1 MVYTNS
7 SLWGQTLCGCWCFL
21 PSTNNSYAPRSAQRS
36 FLPLQQMQ
44 AHTTIKDVSSR
55 TVLTQTFLND
65 GKEHLKDIVYSF
77 PLYDGVSVVSFAA
90 TVGDIQIQGVVREKE
105 QARREY
111 QDAVD
116 KGQSAGL
123 LEQLPEASDV
133 FVTKIGNVPAG
144 ATVIIEI
151 IYIGEL
157 RHDAEANGTRF
168 TIPSSI
174 APRYGSTPG
183 GALPPSI
190 NSATDA
196 IRVVVD
202 FQSPEGCQIQQIQ
215 SPSHLIAVSVGRTTD
230 MSTDA
235 YMANR
240 ASATL
245 SLDNTALD
253 KAFVVIASVRGSDVP
268 KALLETHATIPNQRA
283 LMATLVPRFNL
294 TPTYGEIVFIVDR
307 SGSMQGKM
315 DMAIRAMTILLKSL
329 PIGSK
334 FNICSFG
341 TGHSFLWPRSKSYND
356 ATLSEALAHI
366 DAFTADFGGTEIY
379 EPVQATISQRFSDML
394 LDAII
399 LTDGQIW
406 NQANLFDM
414 IKKASEDCKCRFFS
428 LGIGSGASTALIEG
442 IATAGNGASQFVT
455 EGEKMDKKM
464 VRLLKGALTPHI
476 DDYSLEVKYKQDDHD
491 FEFIESVKEASMVDI
506 TVPTNST
513 SEDSAKAPL
522 SFFDS
527 SLDPDRDGDV
537 NMTSTQT
544 NNDKFGHLPKI
555 SPPSILQAP
564 YRIPPLYP
572 FSRTTV
578 YLLLDPSTY
587 HRTPEAIILRA
598 TAPQGPIELEIKVED
613 IGKGETIH
621 QLAAKKAVSELEK
634 DGGWLTTAMHKV
646 DNTLIKNKYDGR
658 WEELVE
664 REAVRLGVIYQI
676 AGKWCSFVALEG
688 DMEHEVVVLGE
699 KASPHSGALFGR
711 SRHAMPMGSQYA
723 PSATTFGSS
732 TVHHYDPPAAHSYDL
747 YAPVAKKSPSFRKR
761 NVAASHTSSATGA
774 EAFNIPESKLEREDS
789 QQQPSNSQDDDMHKV
804 ILLQKSNGS
813 WDWDQLLARAL
824 GVSLASEKQNAVV
837 ATALAIAF
845 LQKRMDDEAE
855 TWELIVE
862 KAKAWLGQQDGV
874 DVEKEISDAGK
885 LLW

>member
-1 MVYTNS
+1 
-7 SLWGQTLCGCWCFL
+7 
-21 PSTNNSYAPRSAQRS
+21 
-36 FLPLQQMQ
+36 MQ

-315 DMAIRAMTILLKSL
+315 D
-329 PIGSK
+329 
-334 FNICSFG
+334 
-341 TGHSFLWPRSKSYND
+341 
-356 ATLSEALAHI
+356 SE
-366 DAFTADFGGTEIY
+366 
-379 EPVQATISQRFSDML
+379 S
-394 LDAII
+394 
-399 LTDGQIW
+399 
-406 NQANLFDM
+406 
-414 IKKASEDCKCRFFS
+414 
-428 LGIGSGASTALIEG
+428 
-442 IATAGNGASQFVT
+442 
-455 EGEKMDKKM
+455 
-464 VRLLKGALTPHI
+464 
-476 DDYSLEVKYKQDDHD
+476 
-491 FEFIESVKEASMVDI
+491 
-506 TVPTNST
+506 
-513 SEDSAKAPL
+513 
-522 SFFDS
+522 
-527 SLDPDRDGDV
+527 
-537 NMTSTQT
+537 
-544 NNDKFGHLPKI
+544 
-555 SPPSILQAP
+555 
-564 YRIPPLYP
+564 
-572 FSRTTV
+572 
-578 YLLLDPSTY
+578 
-587 HRTPEAIILRA
+587 
-598 TAPQGPIELEIKVED
+598 
-613 IGKGETIH
+613 
-621 QLAAKKAVSELEK
+621 
-634 DGGWLTTAMHKV
+634 
-646 DNTLIKNKYDGR
+646 
-658 WEELVE
+658 
-664 REAVRLGVIYQI
+664 
-676 AGKWCSFVALEG
+676 
-688 DMEHEVVVLGE
+688 
-699 KASPHSGALFGR
+699 
-711 SRHAMPMGSQYA
+711 
-723 PSATTFGSS
+723 
-732 TVHHYDPPAAHSYDL
+732 
-747 YAPVAKKSPSFRKR
+747 
-761 NVAASHTSSATGA
+761 
-774 EAFNIPESKLEREDS
+774 
-789 QQQPSNSQDDDMHKV
+789 
-804 ILLQKSNGS
+804 
-813 WDWDQLLARAL
+813 
-824 GVSLASEKQNAVV
+824 
-837 ATALAIAF
+837 
-845 LQKRMDDEAE
+845 
-855 TWELIVE
+855 
-862 KAKAWLGQQDGV
+862 
-874 DVEKEISDAGK
+874 
-885 LLW
+885 